1 MDFCRPLVPSP
12 CALRLTPTLH
22 VLFTSPRVHSAQAD
36 PIPPRSRKRYKPC
49 PAARLKLGQS
59 WKCQVSKTRQPRRR
73 IQAKRQQ
80 LFFFLLSLFNSIHSS
95 HDPPPTTLTPLAP
108 LGGDF
113 FQPAWPNWRL
123 ALHQASSVSY
133 VTTSSEY
140 TISIFHLFCA
150 CLCRPALA
158 LLIPRGGG
166 WPSPVSLCPVS
177 THHHPP
183 ASHFAETKNRSDLNQ
198 SQRPRLL
205 SIPISPTRHIPDVHR
220 HRACQP

>member
-36 PIPPRSRKRYKPC
+36 PIPPHSRKRYKPC

-80 LFFFLLSLFNSIHSS
+80 LFFFLAQSLQLHPFIPRSPSHHAYALGPPGRRFLSASVVELASRPTPSVFCLLCDHFFRIH
-95 HDPPPTTLTPLAP
+95 H
-108 LGGDF
+108 
-113 FQPAWPNWRL
+113 
-123 ALHQASSVSY
+123 LHL
-133 VTTSSEY
+133 
-140 TISIFHLFCA
+140 HFCA

-183 ASHFAETKNRSDLNQ
+183 ASHFAETKNPSDLNQ

-205 SIPISPTRHIPDVHR
+205 SIPISPTRHIPDLHR